1 MSTER
6 PGGLRMAALRVYRI
20 LPAGLSHRIV
30 HAMQPTFSAGAV
42 AIIEH
47 EGRVLALRQAH
58 RRGWSLPGG
67 LIDAGEQ
74 PQDAVVREVRE
85 ETGLEIEPGNV
96 MATDFDPQ
104 IKHIDVIFRVVCDER
119 PDVVAASE
127 ALESGWFALDELP
140 HPDKSTRRIQRAV
153 RLARRPAQV
162 GRVVG
167 GAGASDGPAN
177 AGAGSA
183 QQA

>member
-1 MSTER
+1 MNAER
-6 PGGLRMAALRVYRI
+6 PGALRMAALRVYRM
-20 LPAGLSHRIV
+20 LPAGLSHHIV

-47 EGRVLALRQAH
+47 DGRVLALRLAH
-58 RRGWSLPGG
+58 RSGWSLPGG

-85 ETGLEIEPGNV
+85 ETGLDIEPGSV
-96 MATDFDPQ
+96 MATDFDPE
-104 IKHIDVIFRVVCDER
+104 IRHVDVIFRVVCDER
-119 PDVVAASE
+119 PEVEVASE

-153 RLARRPAQV
+153 RLARQPSSV

-167 GAGASDGPAN
+167 RGD
-177 AGAGSA
+177 
-183 QQA
+183 